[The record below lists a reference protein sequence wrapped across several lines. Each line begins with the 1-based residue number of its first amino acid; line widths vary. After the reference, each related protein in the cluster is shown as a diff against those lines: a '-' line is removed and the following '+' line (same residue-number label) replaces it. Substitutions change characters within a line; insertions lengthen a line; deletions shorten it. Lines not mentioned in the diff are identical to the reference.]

1 MDPSVLFKIG
11 YGLYV
16 LSAEENRKDNACIV
30 NTLVQVTSSPCR
42 VAVTVNKQN
51 LTHDMILRT
60 GKFNAAILSENAAF
74 LTFQRFGFQS
84 GRNAEKFYGASAV
97 ERTANGILVWKEGVN
112 AFLSGKVVSTVD
124 LGTHTLFLADVTD
137 GRILDTQT
145 PSATYTFYHE
155 HIKPRPEEIQPAAEG
170 KVRFRCKICGYIHE
184 TKSDSLPEDFV
195 CPLCKHGPEDFER
208 IGQN

>member
-16 LSAEENRKDNACIV
+16 LSAEENGKDNGCII
-30 NTLVQVTSSPCR
+30 NTLAQVTSSPCR
-42 VAVTVNKQN
+42 VTITVNKQN

-84 GRNAEKFYGASAV
+84 GRNAEKFYAANTV
-97 ERTANGILVWKEGVN
+97 ERTANGILVWKDGVN
-112 AFLSGKVVSTVD
+112 AFLSGQVISTVD

-137 GRILDTQT
+137 GRIFDPRT
-145 PSATYTFYHE
+145 PSATYAFYHQN
-155 HIKPRPEEIQPAAEG
+155 IKPQPKTSASVSDG
-170 KVRFRCKICGYIHE
+170 KIRFRCRICGHIHE
-184 TKSDSLPEDFV
+184 SDSETLPADYV

-208 IGQN
+208 ID